1 MQNRGVCFKFYLHL
15 SYRYLSRQLQS
26 CICLRPHR
34 SQAEW
39 FSENV
44 CCMVLL
50 RFEWYIFG
58 IDSKLILLG
67 MNANCAKNF
76 YLTSSYLIFFSPLFF
91 LGGGGVV
98 LKFVSF
104 FITPFIPVN
113 VILHFISKHSTQAN
127 VSVFDSCITKQINKH
142 F

>member
-1 MQNRGVCFKFYLHL
+1 MQNRGVCFIFYLHL

-58 IDSKLILLG
+58 IDSKSILLG
-67 MNANCAKNF
+67 MNANCAYIF
-76 YLTSSYLIFFSPLFF
+76 LSYVFISDMFLSSFFF
-91 LGGGGVV
+91 GGGVVV

-104 FITPFIPVN
+104 FMTPFIPVN

-127 VSVFDSCITKQINKH
+127 VSDCVWFMHN
-142 F
+142 